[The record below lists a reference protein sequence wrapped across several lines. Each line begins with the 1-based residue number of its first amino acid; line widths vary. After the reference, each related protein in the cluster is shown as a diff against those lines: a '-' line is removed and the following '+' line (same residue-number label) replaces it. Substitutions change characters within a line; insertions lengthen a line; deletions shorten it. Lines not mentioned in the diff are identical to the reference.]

1 MPDVSNM
8 WLLEKFFE
16 DALQET
22 GIIPDDNP
30 DYVRESGRK
39 RYHFIETAAE
49 RKLVFTIKFIP

>member
-16 DALQET
+16 DALQECD
-22 GIIPDDNP
+22 IIPDDNP

-39 RYHFIETAAE
+39 KYHFVETAE
-49 RKLVFTIKFIP
+49 DRKLIFTINVIS